1 MSFQAIEDGV
11 STDGELFVAGLA
23 EQILNV
29 FILAMVT
36 IYHQDMNGLLSDKVV
51 GAGAGLEQKQPW
63 VETVFFCRL
72 CLSPNGHGKLDL
84 FP

>member
-36 IYHQDMNGLLSDKVV
+36 ICRQDMDGLLSDKIV
-51 GAGAGLEQKQPW
+51 GAGAGLEQY
-63 VETVFFCRL
+63 FCATYL
-72 CLSPNGHGKLDL
+72 LSKKEKVSL
-84 FP
+84 